1 MRFHGGGYL
10 KGFLD
15 FSSNIN
21 PLGVPKPIEEEI
33 RRCLKEEIYKYYPD
47 SNYLNIKRAISYFY
61 DVEAENIVQTNGASE
76 ALSLIVLLLKPKY
89 LVTFE
94 PSFGDYE
101 LLTKALN
108 VKLIKHR
115 LNLVN
120 DKFIFEFDF
129 VKNLK
134 EEKLGLIII
143 VNPNNPTG
151 SYVDIDKIIELA
163 HETSNIILLDEAY
176 SEVSDYDTILKKHE
190 DLPKNV
196 VVVKS
201 FTKVF
206 SIPGLRIG
214 FIYSRNRELIEKIDI
229 IRPIWNLN
237 SIVDYSLSKALTS
250 YKKDLWSFINHT
262 KKYIKNERKMLSHKL
277 SNYFQVYKSCTNF
290 IMLKSNCSAKV
301 IHDMLLKRRIKIRTL
316 NNFGKEYLRISVR
329 RREDNEVL
337 IKSIREIFRNIKRH

>member
-1 MRFHGGGYL
+1 M
-10 KGFLD
+10 
-15 FSSNIN
+15 
-21 PLGVPKPIEEEI
+21 
-33 RRCLKEEIYKYYPD
+33 
-47 SNYLNIKRAISYFY
+47 
-61 DVEAENIVQTNGASE
+61 
-76 ALSLIVLLLKPKY
+76 
-89 LVTFE
+89 TFE